1 MAKTTE
7 NMESPEKMVK
17 IKLFKDNGKYKDDVF
32 VGLNGR
38 NYQIQ
43 RGVEVEVPEGVA
55 EILEL
60 SEKMDNETAEKIEAA
75 RMAASRK
82 KELI

>member
-1 MAKTTE
+1 MANKTE

-17 IKLFKDNGKYKDDVF
+17 IKLFKDSGKYKDDVF

-38 NYQIQ
+38 TFHLQ
-43 RGVEVEVPEGVA
+43 RGVEIEVPEGVA
-55 EILEL
+55 EILAL

-75 RMAASRK
+75 RRAASHK
-82 KELI
+82 KELN